1 MKKLTTLLAVSGMV
15 LGLASAAQAQVTT
28 TPQDSYRGPYRLGFY
43 TSPSYQSFTNDIT
56 WYDGKVIDEAAGVSE
71 LVAVTGLT
79 WKCLGST
86 TNVDGRD
93 NTETNPEN
101 PAHADVPIYNLNG
114 VRIADGNAGLWELP
128 WTIQAPFTDVM
139 GVAPTGLGD
148 DGIRIKTGT
157 LRDGTKGVL
166 DGDGAPQGGFY
177 FGSTAADFDGW
188 FDGVNMSWMDID
200 WVWGPHNWI
209 NHLGGGQ
216 GGGNRLLAMSS
227 VIGGG
232 PVGTRVEIK

>member
-114 VRIADGNAGLWELP
+114 VRIADGNAGLWEDP
-128 WTIQAPFTDVM
+128 WTLQAPFTDVN
-139 GVAPTGLGD
+139 GVAPTGEGTD
-148 DGIRIKTGT
+148 FPPGSRPNIITGT
-157 LRDGTKGVL
+157 DRDGTKSLGEVV
-166 DGDGAPQGGFY
+166 AKYY
-177 FGSTAADFDGW
+177 FGWTANEIESTSG
-188 FDGVNMSWMDID
+188 SWMDID
-200 WVWGPHNWI
+200 YAFGVLSWI
-209 NHLGGGQ
+209 NAAGSGQ
-216 GGGNRLLAMSS
+216 GGASSLLALSS
-227 VIGGG
+227 VIAAG
-232 PVGTRVEIK
+232 PVGTIVEIK